1 MTAVLFFV
9 FAALALA
16 GALGVVLSKNPV
28 YSALL
33 LVVTLVSVAV
43 FFLMQ
48 DAQLVAAVQII
59 VYASAIVVL
68 FLFVI
73 MLLGV
78 DRPEPIIEPLPGQR
92 VLALGLGAVLLA
104 QLLFL
109 GGRVW
114 ATGASCAEEACRPD
128 AGGGNVEAVAR
139 TMFTTYLW
147 PFEITAALLVIA
159 VVGGLVVAR
168 RGGAVTDAEDEPEDD
183 GGPEAAATE
192 KTGETSRSEVQT

>member
-16 GALGVVLSKNPV
+16 GALGVVLARNPI

-33 LVVTLVSVAV
+33 LVVTLVSIAV

-78 DRPEPIIEPLPGQR
+78 DRPETIMEPLRGQR
-92 VLALGLGAVLLA
+92 PLAVALGAVLLA
-104 QLLFL
+104 QILFL

-114 ATGASCAEEACRPD
+114 ATGLACEQDACRPAVD
-128 AGGGNVEAVAR
+128 GAGNVEAVAR
-139 TMFTTYLW
+139 SMFTTYLW

-159 VVGGLVVAR
+159 IVGGVVIAR
-168 RGGAVTDAEDEPEDD
+168 RGGAVTGGESEPVPEAEPESE
-183 GGPEAAATE
+183 EAP
-192 KTGETSRSEVQT
+192 TS